1 MYMKMRGIIYI
12 VILILLSSCGN
23 FLDEYSQDLV
33 VPKTVSDLNE
43 VLLGN
48 GYIPSSEI
56 EYLRNGSIGWQLN
69 ILDDDINTV
78 IAYNAVKNRTEMDG
92 VYYGY
97 TTWQMEVGRNPVIIC
112 PVIMVT
118 GMLCISES
126 IP

>member
-12 VILILLSSCGN
+12 VILILFFGCGN

-48 GYIPSSEI
+48 GYIPSLEI

-97 TTWQMEVGRNPVIIC
+97 TTWQMEVGRNY
-112 PVIMVT
+112 T
-118 GMLCISES
+118 
-126 IP
+126 

>member
-56 EYLRNGSIGWQLN
+56 
-69 ILDDDINTV
+69 
-78 IAYNAVKNRTEMDG
+78 
-92 VYYGY
+92 
-97 TTWQMEVGRNPVIIC
+97 
-112 PVIMVT
+112 
-118 GMLCISES
+118 
-126 IP
+126 

>member
-1 MYMKMRGIIYI
+1 M
-12 VILILLSSCGN
+12 
-23 FLDEYSQDLV
+23 
-33 VPKTVSDLNE
+33 SDLNE